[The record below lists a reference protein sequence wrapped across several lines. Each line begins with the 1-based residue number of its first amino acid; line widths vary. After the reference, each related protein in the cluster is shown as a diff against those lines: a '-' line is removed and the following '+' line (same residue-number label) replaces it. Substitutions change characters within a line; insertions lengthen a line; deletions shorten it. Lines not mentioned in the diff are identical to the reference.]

1 MSHRCLYR
9 YLQKLC
15 WRRQPARLIQC
26 WGASAIHKKDSEPLF
41 LSNIISDLQI
51 RGINTF
57 SQRTHSCGEFRRS
70 HIGEEV
76 KVCGWVQYKR
86 LIFFVLRDWS
96 GLVQVFLPD
105 SMVSIL
111 KDLPYESVVEVTG
124 TVQAR
129 KEGEENQAMETGE
142 IEILASSIKVLN
154 MCQKELP
161 INLNIRATETNEAQ
175 RMKYRYLDLR
185 SEQLQTNLR
194 LRSYMT
200 MKIREFLYGHGFV
213 DVDTPTLFRR
223 TPGGAKEF
231 LVPSNHPGKFYSL
244 PQSPQQFKQMLMVG
258 GMDRYFQIAK
268 CYRDEG
274 SKPDRQPEFTQVD
287 LELSFTTQED
297 VRNLIES
304 LLQYC
309 WPNVDERLTVPFPT
323 MTYHEAMVQYGSDK
337 PDTRFEMKLRLVDD
351 LMLDCGITK
360 IEESMKLAGAHSV
373 ALVIPQGSMFSRKQ
387 SENLQKEQKFI
398 SIRIGKAGDFKAN
411 TNRLKAETVQRL
423 SSKLNVQEGDLIV
436 LVCGEGYDPYEMC
449 GKIRTKAAA
458 LLQEKGVAL
467 FPRNQYNFLW
477 VVDFPLFLPAESGV
491 GLDPAHHPFTAPH
504 PDDEPYLKT
513 DPLKVRSQHYDL
525 VLNGAEIGGG
535 SIRIHDSDTQRYVI
549 EHILKEDISQ
559 LRHLIE
565 ALSLGCPPHGGIALG
580 LERMLAIICGTNS
593 IRDVIAFPKTA
604 EGRDPVSGAPTEIS
618 ESDLAQYH
626 IQVKP
631 VK

>member
-1 MSHRCLYR
+1 MSHRCLCR
-9 YLQKLC
+9 YLQKLFL
-15 WRRQPARLIQC
+15 RRQPTRLIQC
-26 WGASAIHKKDSEPLF
+26 WSASIHTKDNEPLF
-41 LSNIISDLQI
+41 LSNIISNKQI
-51 RGINTF
+51 RDINTF
-57 SQRTHSCGEFRRS
+57 SQRSHSCGEFRRS

-76 KVCGWVQYKR
+76 KICGWVQYKR
-86 LIFFVLRDWS
+86 LIFFVVRDWS

-111 KDLPYESVVEVTG
+111 KDLPYESVVEVIG
-124 TVQAR
+124 TVRAR
-129 KEGEENQAMETGE
+129 KEGEENEAMETGE
-142 IEILASSIKVLN
+142 IEILANSIKILN
-154 MCQKELP
+154 MCQKEIP
-161 INLNIRATETNEAQ
+161 INLNVRATETNEAQ

-200 MKIREFLYGHGFV
+200 MKMREFLYGHGFV

-231 LVPSNHPGKFYSL
+231 LVPSNHPGKFYAL

-297 VRNLIES
+297 VRNLIENMM
-304 LLQYC
+304 QYC
-309 WPNVDERLTVPFPT
+309 WPSVDERLTIPFPT

-351 LMLDCGITK
+351 LMLDCGISK
-360 IEESMKLAGAHSV
+360 IEDSMKLAGAHCV
-373 ALVIPQGSMFSRKQ
+373 ALIIPQGSMFSRKQ
-387 SENLQKEQKFI
+387 TENLYKEQKFV
-398 SIRIGKAGDFKAN
+398 SIRIGEAGDFKAN
-411 TNRLKAETVQRL
+411 TNRLKVTTVQRL
-423 SSKLNVQEGDLIV
+423 SSKLNVQVGDLIV
-436 LVCGEGYDPYEMC
+436 LVCGEGYSPYEVC
-449 GKIRTKAAA
+449 GKIRTKAAS

-467 FPRNQYNFLW
+467 IPPNQYNFLW
-477 VVDFPLFLPAESGV
+477 VVDFPLFLPAESGD

-549 EHILKEDISQ
+549 ENILKEDISQ
-559 LRHLIE
+559 LHHLIE

-580 LERMLAIICGTNS
+580 LERMLAVICGANS

-604 EGRDPVSGAPTEIS
+604 EGRDPVSGAPTDIS
-618 ESDLAQYH
+618 ERELAQYH

-631 VK
+631 MK